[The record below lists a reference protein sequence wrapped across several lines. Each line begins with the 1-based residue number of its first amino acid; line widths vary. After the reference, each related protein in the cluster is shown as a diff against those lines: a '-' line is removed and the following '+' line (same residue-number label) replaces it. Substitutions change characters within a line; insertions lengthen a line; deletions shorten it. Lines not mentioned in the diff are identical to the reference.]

1 MAARVGTCANASLL
15 AAQLLR
21 VRESWTSDVWSRT
34 GKIQLASQFMASM
47 VVGEWVNMGEAEAC
61 ATGMWVHAGPGTQ
74 GAPGL
79 GRWDEGVLEIV
90 GGSREEGRKI
100 RTWLGDV
107 EVAGGRKVA
116 HISRYL
122 CERYGFEPGEIRF
135 AYNMYQLV
143 NTFADTIV
151 APFTSDYLSGYLSL
165 CPSPGDAVL
174 SFGPMDTLLTPAQHY
189 LPTRLYSLFPHPAQD
204 ALEKRRYIAMLTS
217 RYAIVHP
224 IS

>member
-1 MAARVGTCANASLL
+1 MASRVGTCANASLL

-47 VVGEWVNMGEAEAC
+47 IVGGWVVMGESEAC
-61 ATGMWVHAGPGTQ
+61 ATGMWVHAGPGAQ

-79 GRWDEGVLEIV
+79 GRWDDGVLEIV

-107 EVAGGRKVA
+107 EIASGRKAA

-122 CERYGFEPGEIRF
+122 CERYGFEPGEIR
-135 AYNMYQLV
+135 L
-143 NTFADTIV
+143 
-151 APFTSDYLSGYLSL
+151 
-165 CPSPGDAVL
+165 
-174 SFGPMDTLLTPAQHY
+174 
-189 LPTRLYSLFPHPAQD
+189 
-204 ALEKRRYIAMLTS
+204 
-217 RYAIVHP
+217 
-224 IS
+224 